1 MDIAKEFSKAFYKS
15 AAWRE
20 TREYIYNRDKG
31 LCQDCLAKGIVA
43 PGQEVHHIKF
53 LDPNNM
59 NNIDI
64 TLGADNL
71 RLLCK
76 ECHHNRHNKRKST
89 DEGLVFNEYGELIQK

>member
-15 AAWRE
+15 VAWKE

-31 LCQDCLAKGIVA
+31 LCQDCLAKGIVT

-89 DEGLVFNEYGELIQK
+89 DEGFGFDENGNLVKL